1 MRLKFTYIEAAPVS
15 SPYGGLQEDVRQF
28 FQSVK
33 SRAKTTAEEGDALL
47 ERALPHL
54 ASYSHLDPLNAEDLR
69 KFQGARDPHGQPVS
83 AGQAIHNTLHE
94 YEQRYMNSG
103 LGGKPGGKS
112 ALQILLTEFEARFG
126 YRKIRIAPLG
136 GEVYRISCETSAG
149 PLLSF
154 GTLYVA
160 DSRFVDAGVR
170 DTGLRGGVYVDRDA
184 PEGRHYIKLP
194 DGSFVKRFVM
204 RGLSAY
210 DAMRLWAYQSLTPTY
225 NDPGIV
231 DQVEKRADRH
241 GTAVRDLDLGEQVLS
256 HTRGWKKRFISTG
269 TSERSVYSTRG
280 TQFKSLYGAAVID
293 LAKLVNQHSIVDVH
307 QPAVAARHLGNPEDL
322 LTHGTERTDMG
333 LTDIEKQQYMGL
345 RDVVRTRELLIHG
358 DIDHAAVRAWRGSAN
373 LIGLSADTGS
383 NKVKMRTW
391 FDTNLSCLSPA
402 ITSHEIHDFRDMAT
416 NRFWI
421 FMAFQHDAAAEVFSK
436 TRQPAHPAGGKLPD
450 FVQVKRFGGFSPRE
464 PERGG

>member
-1 MRLKFTYIEAAPVS
+1 MRLKFTYLEAAPVS

-54 ASYSHLDPLNAEDLR
+54 ASYSHMAPLTPEDLR
-69 KFQGARDPHGQPVS
+69 KFQGGRDPHGQFAS
-83 AGQAIHNTLHE
+83 AGQVIHNTLHE

-112 ALQILLTEFEARFG
+112 ALDILLTEFEARFG

-136 GEVYRISCETSAG
+136 GEVYGISCETSAG
-149 PLLSF
+149 ASLSF

-170 DTGLRGGVYVDRDA
+170 DTGLQAEVYVDRDG

-210 DAMRLWAYQSLTPTY
+210 DAMRLWGYQSLTPTY
-225 NDPGIV
+225 THPGIV
-231 DQVEKRADRH
+231 DQVEKRVDRH
-241 GTAVRDLDLGEQVLS
+241 GTTVRNLDLSEQVLS

-269 TSERSVYSTRG
+269 TSERNVYSTRG
-280 TQFKSLYGAAVID
+280 TQFKSLYGAAVVD
-293 LAKLVNQHSIVDVH
+293 LARLVNQQSIVDVH
-307 QPAVAARHLGNPEDL
+307 QPEVAARHLGNAEDL
-322 LTHGTERTDMG
+322 LTYGTERTEVG
-333 LTDIEKQQYMGL
+333 LSDIDKQKYMGL

-358 DIDHAAVRAWRGSAN
+358 DIDYAAVRAWRGAAS
-373 LIGLSADTGS
+373 LIGLSADTGK
-383 NKVKMRTW
+383 NKENMRAW
-391 FDTNLSCLSPA
+391 FDTNLPYLSAA
-402 ITSHEIHDFRDMAT
+402 ISSHEIHDFRDMTT

-421 FMAFQHDAAAEVFSK
+421 FMAFLNDGLADVFSK
-436 TRQPAHPAGGKLPD
+436 TRKAVHPSASKLPD
-450 FVQVKRFGGFSPRE
+450 FVQVKRFGSFSPRE
-464 PERGG
+464 PERGA